1 MPTKLII
8 PFQDSLDDSSYF
20 SHLFRAKY
28 RIMFELIMSALKY
41 FSSFLMY
48 SATFQ
53 IKTDPTFHDG
63 KTFHVLVLVPYQHQ
77 WNLILDDLS
86 LGYHHLSY
94 MLSLPIPIINNLSL
108 DLFDSLLHNRI
119 SSFDKLLQY
128 LILLRKRIGL
138 TKRLIQ
144 SIKFLFQNKQ
154 FKEELFFNSN
164 LNRFIETFSDLSLF
178 SFEFLNL
185 FRKAI
190 SLFMPIKLNDI
201 VKFLLELSNKT
212 LRCLFINIL
221 IRFIFKPRA
230 FSIHI
235 LLSTLCSIFYL
246 LVLDESYSNDCLM
259 NLAYNIIKRVRKN
272 SSDNDIIEKCFKIH
286 LIPMIINIYREKKI
300 EFYH

>member
-1 MPTKLII
+1 
-8 PFQDSLDDSSYF
+8 
-20 SHLFRAKY
+20 
-28 RIMFELIMSALKY
+28 
-41 FSSFLMY
+41 
-48 SATFQ
+48 
-53 IKTDPTFHDG
+53 
-63 KTFHVLVLVPYQHQ
+63 
-77 WNLILDDLS
+77 
-86 LGYHHLSY
+86 
-94 MLSLPIPIINNLSL
+94 MLSLPILIINNLSL

-128 LILLRKRIGL
+128 LILLHNRIGL

-164 LNRFIETFSDLSLF
+164 RNRFIETFSDLSLF

-190 SLFMPIKLNDI
+190 SLFMPLKLNEI

-230 FSIHI
+230 FSRHI

-246 LVLDESYSNDCLM
+246 LVLDGSYSNDCLM
-259 NLAYNIIKRVRKN
+259 SVAYNIIKRVRKN
-272 SSDNDIIEKCFKIH
+272 SSDKEIIEKCLKIH
-286 LIPMIINIYREKKI
+286 LIPMIINIY
-300 EFYH
+300 

>member
-1 MPTKLII
+1 
-8 PFQDSLDDSSYF
+8 
-20 SHLFRAKY
+20 
-28 RIMFELIMSALKY
+28 
-41 FSSFLMY
+41 
-48 SATFQ
+48 
-53 IKTDPTFHDG
+53 
-63 KTFHVLVLVPYQHQ
+63 
-77 WNLILDDLS
+77 
-86 LGYHHLSY
+86 
-94 MLSLPIPIINNLSL
+94 
-108 DLFDSLLHNRI
+108 
-119 SSFDKLLQY
+119 
-128 LILLRKRIGL
+128 
-138 TKRLIQ
+138 
-144 SIKFLFQNKQ
+144 
-154 FKEELFFNSN
+154 
-164 LNRFIETFSDLSLF
+164 
-178 SFEFLNL
+178 
-185 FRKAI
+185 
-190 SLFMPIKLNDI
+190 MPIKLNDI